1 MAPFFVELNLLFP
14 LLPLAAGP
22 ERRARLC
29 AMRQM
34 SRSPREKDDSSW
46 LSRKEFEVL
55 VARALD
61 TLPRKYQ
68 QLLKNIAVV
77 VEEEPSAEVLEELEL
92 DSQDDLLGLY
102 TGTAVGKESF
112 FDTGMQ
118 LPARVVIYRGP
129 ILRLCETREK
139 VVEEV
144 RDTVVHEIGH
154 HFGLEDEEMPY

>member
-1 MAPFFVELNLLFP
+1 
-14 LLPLAAGP
+14 
-22 ERRARLC
+22 
-29 AMRQM
+29 M
-34 SRSPREKDDSSW
+34 SRSPHDTDDSFW
-46 LSRKEFEVL
+46 LSRDEFEGL

-68 QLLKNIAVV
+68 QLLKNIALV
-77 VEEEPSAEVLEELEL
+77 VEEEPSDEVLEELEL
-92 DSQDDLLGLY
+92 DSRDDLLGLY
-102 TGTAVGKESF
+102 TGTAIGQESF

-129 ILRLCETREK
+129 ILRLCETREE